1 MTFRRYSACRLLVL
15 FIEQRDLR
23 CDVAK
28 VAPGNGDRIG
38 REFGHAIAEALTESK
53 EEGGLPWEN
62 GFVRK
67 FAHIASHFQG
77 DNRKGLCSVPVCK

>member
-1 MTFRRYSACRLLVL
+1 MVRRLKATGFLTFRRYSRLSVCRIFL
-15 FIEQRDLR
+15 QRNLK

-38 REFGHAIAEALTESK
+38 RDFGHAIAEALTESK
-53 EEGGLPWEN
+53 KEGGLPWEN

-67 FAHIASHFQG
+67 FAHITSHFQG
-77 DNRKGLCSVPVCK
+77 DS